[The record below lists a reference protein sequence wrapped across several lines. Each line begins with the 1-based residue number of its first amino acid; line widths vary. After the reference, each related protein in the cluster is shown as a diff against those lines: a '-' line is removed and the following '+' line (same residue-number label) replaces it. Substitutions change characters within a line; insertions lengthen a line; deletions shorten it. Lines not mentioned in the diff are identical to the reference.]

1 MEDNFFEMI
10 LAEKEKK
17 EMAVLMACNEKT
29 ETFGLSLTEQEAQ
42 ELVVCRN
49 ESLKKY
55 RRVEFGNGILDKLI
69 FTFCDSQY
77 INQENY
83 KETMEKLQDIFYCFK
98 NEAEDQLT
106 DDELL
111 SFMRE
116 QFEEICM
123 GDTEYLESTCLPRFA
138 AAIRAGYRGYQESGG
153 NGEYENL
160 SQEARWDKDLYMDVV
175 KELFWCLRSCVWS
188 RQAGLEGGASRR
200 LFDTVSQE
208 VLRNAGYRYGK

>member
-138 AAIRAGYRGYQESGG
+138 AAIRAGYRGYRVTDGRS
-153 NGEYENL
+153 EYGQFDEVK
-160 SQEARWDKDLYMDVV
+160 RWDYELYLEALQDLC
-175 KELFWCLRSCVWS
+175 WR
-188 RQAGLEGGASRR
+188 
-200 LFDTVSQE
+200 
-208 VLRNAGYRYGK
+208 

>member
-17 EMAVLMACNEKT
+17 EMTVLMACNEKT
-29 ETFGLSLTEQEAQ
+29 ETFGLSLTEQEAK
-42 ELVVCRN
+42 ELVVCR
-49 ESLKKY
+49 
-55 RRVEFGNGILDKLI
+55 ILDKLI

-175 KELFWCLRSCVWS
+175 KELFW
-188 RQAGLEGGASRR
+188 
-200 LFDTVSQE
+200 
-208 VLRNAGYRYGK
+208 

>member
-123 GDTEYLESTCLPRFA
+123 GGYGVPGKYLPAPFCSGDPGR
-138 AAIRAGYRGYQESGG
+138 IQGISGKRRKRGI
-153 NGEYENL
+153 
-160 SQEARWDKDLYMDVV
+160 
-175 KELFWCLRSCVWS
+175 
-188 RQAGLEGGASRR
+188 
-200 LFDTVSQE
+200 
-208 VLRNAGYRYGK
+208 

>member
-1 MEDNFFEMI
+1 MCIRD
-10 LAEKEKK
+10 
-17 EMAVLMACNEKT
+17 
-29 ETFGLSLTEQEAQ
+29 
-42 ELVVCRN
+42 R
-49 ESLKKY
+49 
-55 RRVEFGNGILDKLI
+55 
-69 FTFCDSQY
+69 
-77 INQENY
+77 
-83 KETMEKLQDIFYCFK
+83 LQDIFYCFK

-138 AAIRAGYRGYQESGG
+138 AAIRAGYRGYQKSGG

-175 KELFWCLRSCVWS
+175 KELFW
-188 RQAGLEGGASRR
+188 
-200 LFDTVSQE
+200 
-208 VLRNAGYRYGK
+208 

>member
-29 ETFGLSLTEQEAQ
+29 ETFGLSLTEQEAR

-49 ESLKKY
+49 ERLKKY

-175 KELFWCLRSCVWS
+175 KELFW
-188 RQAGLEGGASRR
+188 
-200 LFDTVSQE
+200 
-208 VLRNAGYRYGK
+208 

>member
-153 NGEYENL
+153 NGEYENQMCIRDRVYCQAKRGWL
-160 SQEARWDKDLYMDVV
+160 ILGLY
-175 KELFWCLRSCVWS
+175 SS
-188 RQAGLEGGASRR
+188 EGGFSAKVNLR
-200 LFDTVSQE
+200 LI
-208 VLRNAGYRYGK
+208 G

>member
-1 MEDNFFEMI
+1 MNESLLEV
-10 LAEKEKK
+10 LQSRKEKK
-17 EMAVLMACNEKT
+17 ELSVLMQCNEKT
-29 ETFGLSLTEQEAQ
+29 ESFGLSLTEEDAH
-42 ELVVCRN
+42 ELVLCRN
-49 ESLKKY
+49 ASLKKY
-55 RRVEFGNGILDKLI
+55 RRVEFGEGILDKLI

-83 KETMEKLQDIFYCFK
+83 REVMEELQDIFYSFK
-98 NEAEDQLT
+98 NEAMDLLT

-111 SFMRE
+111 TFMKE

-175 KELFWCLRSCVWS
+175 KELFW
-188 RQAGLEGGASRR
+188 
-200 LFDTVSQE
+200 
-208 VLRNAGYRYGK
+208 

>member
-1 MEDNFFEMI
+1 MI
-10 LAEKEKK
+10 LAEKKK
-17 EMAVLMACNEKT
+17 RRWPFSWPATKKT

-111 SFMRE
+111 SLCGNSLKRSAWGI
-116 QFEEICM
+116 QSTWKLPVCPVCS
-123 GDTEYLESTCLPRFA
+123 GDPGR
-138 AAIRAGYRGYQESGG
+138 IQGISG
-153 NGEYENL
+153 
-160 SQEARWDKDLYMDVV
+160 K
-175 KELFWCLRSCVWS
+175 
-188 RQAGLEGGASRR
+188 RR
-200 LFDTVSQE
+200 KQ
-208 VLRNAGYRYGK
+208 GI

>member
-1 MEDNFFEMI
+1 MT
-10 LAEKEKK
+10 
-17 EMAVLMACNEKT
+17 VLMACNEKT

-55 RRVEFGNGILDKLI
+55 RRVEFGKGILDKLI

-77 INQENY
+77 MTQENY
-83 KETMEKLQDIFYCFK
+83 KETMEKLLDIFYCFK
-98 NEAEDQLT
+98 NEAGDQLT

-123 GDTEYLESTCLPRFA
+123 GDAEYLESTCLPRFA
-138 AAIRAGYRGYQESGG
+138 AAIRAGYKGYQESGA

-175 KELFWCLRSCVWS
+175 KELFW
-188 RQAGLEGGASRR
+188 
-200 LFDTVSQE
+200 
-208 VLRNAGYRYGK
+208 